1 MNIVCD
7 KVLLSAAIDGVS
19 KAVTMRS
26 AIPVLEGILLK
37 AEGFQLNLTGYDL
50 EMGIVTTI
58 EANVKEAGEVVLNAK
73 LLSSMIS
80 RMPAGQVSILSA
92 ENGKTTIQ
100 SGVVQFEIQSMP
112 ANDFPELP
120 NTGAEETLTIKTG
133 VLKDMIDRT
142 LYAVSQDEK
151 KPAHTGELFEIL
163 PDKLTVVALDG
174 YRLAIVERPVTAV
187 KDIRIIVPS
196 KTMTEVAHLLP
207 NDDEEPVHISAN
219 RRYVVFMAGG
229 YTIMSR
235 LIEGEFLNYR
245 NVIPADS
252 RTRVTIDTKEF
263 IETIERASLIITERL
278 KNPLRISFTEGR
290 VVVRCQTNLG
300 RVVDE
305 FNADCEGDEVEI
317 GFNNRYLLD
326 ALRNAAK
333 RGVDVR
339 LVLPGIPDK
348 KLVFRLSRSYY
359 LPLLRAGVRI
369 YEYTPGFLHAKCWV
383 SDDVT
388 AVVGSINMDYRS
400 LFLHFECGVLLQK
413 NSQVAVLRDDVRAT
427 LPQCRE
433 IQVMEC
439 RTSLPGTVLDSVLR
453 LLSPLM

>member
-1 MNIVCD
+1 
-7 KVLLSAAIDGVS
+7 
-19 KAVTMRS
+19 
-26 AIPVLEGILLK
+26 
-37 AEGFQLNLTGYDL
+37 
-50 EMGIVTTI
+50 
-58 EANVKEAGEVVLNAK
+58 
-73 LLSSMIS
+73 
-80 RMPAGQVSILSA
+80 MPA
-92 ENGKTTIQ
+92 T
-100 SGVVQFEIQSMP
+100 
-112 ANDFPELP
+112 DFPELP

-196 KTMTEVAHLLP
+196 KTMTEVSHLLA
-207 NDDEEPVHISAN
+207 NDDEEDVHISAN
-219 RRYVVFMAGG
+219 RRYVVFTTAG

-235 LIEGEFLNYR
+235 LIEGEFLNYH
-245 NVIPADS
+245 NS
-252 RTRVTIDTKEF
+252 RTRVTIDTKDF

-326 ALRNAAK
+326 ALRNARTEK
-333 RGVDVR
+333 VR
-339 LVLPGIPDK
+339 LEISGPLSPVKVLPAEGNDFLYLVLP
-348 KLVFRLSRSYY
+348 
-359 LPLLRAGVRI
+359 VR
-369 YEYTPGFLHAKCWV
+369 F
-383 SDDVT
+383 
-388 AVVGSINMDYRS
+388 
-400 LFLHFECGVLLQK
+400 K
-413 NSQVAVLRDDVRAT
+413 ND
-427 LPQCRE
+427 
-433 IQVMEC
+433 
-439 RTSLPGTVLDSVLR
+439 
-453 LLSPLM
+453 

>member
-80 RMPAGQVSILSA
+80 RMPAGQVAITSA

-112 ANDFPELP
+112 ASDFPELP

-163 PDKLTVVALDG
+163 PNKLTVVALDG

-196 KTMTEVAHLLP
+196 KTMTEVSHLLP
-207 NDDEEPVHISAN
+207 NDDEELVHISAN

-229 YTIMSR
+229 HTPNSPPV
-235 LIEGEFLNYR
+235 EGGVLHTPTKN
-245 NVIPADS
+245 PPDS

-263 IETIERASLIITERL
+263 VETIERASLIITERL
-278 KNPLRISFTEGR
+278 KNPLRISFTEGK

-326 ALRNAAK
+326 ALRNARTDK
-333 RGVDVR
+333 VR
-339 LVLPGIPDK
+339 MEISGPLSPVKVLPAEGSDFLYLVLP
-348 KLVFRLSRSYY
+348 
-359 LPLLRAGVRI
+359 VR
-369 YEYTPGFLHAKCWV
+369 F
-383 SDDVT
+383 
-388 AVVGSINMDYRS
+388 
-400 LFLHFECGVLLQK
+400 K
-413 NSQVAVLRDDVRAT
+413 ND
-427 LPQCRE
+427 
-433 IQVMEC
+433 
-439 RTSLPGTVLDSVLR
+439 
-453 LLSPLM
+453 